1 MSSTHAGAVVSAK
14 VALGEETYTTYEEYA
29 ERLNRPLGKVLA
41 DQLDRFRH
49 IAPDDRP
56 IVLTSAERELLEQV
70 LGTPIADSPALL
82 RAMRDRAETSLAGVK
97 IGPFAKWQMAEL
109 KRRAE
114 KNETSLKVEL
124 EKAVADVMR
133 LAFHGMGG

>member
-1 MSSTHAGAVVSAK
+1 MKVDAPNAV
-14 VALGEETYTTYEEYA
+14 TTKITLHPDTYA
-29 ERLNRPLGKVLA
+29 EYERHAERMRKPLEFVLTS
-41 DQLDRFRH
+41 QLERFKP

-56 IVLTSAERELLEQV
+56 LVLTSAERELLEQA
-70 LGTPIADSPALL
+70 LDTPIADSTALL

-97 IGPFAKWQMAEL
+97 IGPFAKWQMDEL

-114 KNETSLKVEL
+114 KNQTSLKVEL